1 MQSRVDA
8 RSWIRGVQAVLTRSA
23 LACLSLLASA
33 SISQA
38 SGAPDAA
45 RIIAQG
51 AAQVQAGR
59 GAQAYRAL
67 SPHVSWLA
75 GNPGFDRVFGQAA
88 LAADQPS
95 QAAFAFERCLAV
107 SPRDGLCRLGMLRA
121 HVMLTEVQAARNEI
135 EIISHSAPPPE
146 VQAILDEYMR
156 VLTGKESAGQDT
168 RLNAYI
174 QAGVGYDSNPN
185 TAMSQG
191 SLALP
196 ALGNLVFRMSSDGR
210 PQETGFNLTQFNI
223 RYSTPLNAHWRL
235 LAEGTA
241 TGNQYWSAHSYD
253 AAIVDGALGLMRTEG
268 PHRLT
273 VKAQGQHYNLGGH
286 GYRDMASL
294 LGQYAYAVTD
304 RAEVNGFAHVT
315 QMRYPG
321 RSLNDATRYAGG
333 VSWSQALANGRAIYY
348 ASAYGGREVGAHS
361 NAPATV
367 DYDFSGLRVG
377 GMMLLSPRTQAE
389 AGVGVE
395 WRNYG
400 GKEVLFGKARS
411 DTQYDA
417 YVNLSHALNRKLS
430 IRPEYRYI
438 NSQSN
443 IELRDYQRHIFSVSL
458 RYELF

>member
-1 MQSRVDA
+1 MFA
-8 RSWIRGVQAVLTRSA
+8 RSAA
-23 LACLSLLASA
+23 ACLALLAVV

-51 AAQVQAGR
+51 AEQVRAGQ

-67 SPHVSWLA
+67 SSHVAWLA
-75 GNPGFDRVFGQAA
+75 GDPGFDRVFGQAA

-135 EIISHSAPPPE
+135 EILSNSAPPPE
-146 VQAILDEYMR
+146 VQAILDEYLR
-156 VLTGKESAGQDT
+156 LLTGKESAGQDT

-196 ALGNLVFRMSSDGR
+196 ALGNLVFRMSPDGR

-223 RYSTPLNAHWRL
+223 RYSTPLDAHWRL
-235 LAEGTA
+235 LAEGTLTA
-241 TGNQYWSAHSYD
+241 NQYWSAHSYD

-294 LGQYAYAVTD
+294 LGQYAYSVTD

-315 QMRYPG
+315 QMRYPKY
-321 RSLNDATRYAGG
+321 SLNDATRYAGG
-333 VSWSQALANGRAIYY
+333 VSWSQALGNGRAIYY
-348 ASAYGGREVGAHS
+348 ASAYGGREVGVHS

-377 GMMLLSPRTQAE
+377 GMMLLSPRTQVE

-395 WRNYG
+395 WRDYG
-400 GKEVLFGKARS
+400 GKEILFGKARR
-411 DTQYDA
+411 DTQYDG

-438 NSQSN
+438 DSNSN
-443 IELRDYQRHIFSVSL
+443 IPLRDYQRHIFSVSL